1 MVSKVSKVTITYINN
16 IITIWL
22 TDLHLVS
29 KNTTNSGLARKYRCC
44 LGITSGKYQY
54 VLSSQLD
61 MQLYTVLYIDYVINI
76 LCCCLC
82 VDYKTQ
88 SMTKSDVRTFTFCV
102 LKLGEYPISQNTDI
116 NRPGKSFRDKSNETW
131 SIIKV
136 LLFTLFQCYFIS

>member
-22 TDLHLVS
+22 TDLHTLS

-44 LGITSGKYQY
+44 LGITSGKYRY
-54 VLSSQLD
+54 VLSSQLPVD
-61 MQLYTVLYIDYVINI
+61 MQLNTVLYIDYVINI

-88 SMTKSDVRTFTFCV
+88 SMMKCKNIHFLCV
-102 LKLGEYPISQNTDI
+102 KTLCISNIKTLISRDLK
-116 NRPGKSFRDKSNETW
+116 KSFRDKSNETW